1 MKRRAPTIRRC
12 EALQR
17 ALKKSL
23 LNVLS
28 NARFNAELRL
38 EHKWHPHHEFLEHK
52 WLRSGFVVAS

>member
-28 NARFNAELRL
+28 NARFNAELRQ
-38 EHKWHPHHEFLEHK
+38 WRAAMVATIA
-52 WLRSGFVVAS
+52 LRELFGGQQH